1 MVDVMIKNNK
11 PIALYSRRLSKPL
24 RNYTKIKKELIV
36 IVECLKQY
44 QGVILG
50 YEINV
55 FSDHNNLVYAET
67 LSESQRMIC
76 GQLIIEGFSPNIQ
89 HISGGENIVAD
100 MLNRLRSTSVDKYIM
115 VTDDTVHKGNNR
127 SLFGT
132 RGSLTFDFDIA
143 PYTTIPFVKYFFI
156 F

>member
-55 FSDHNNLVYAET
+55 FSDHNNLVYAAT
-67 LSESQRMIC
+67 LSE
-76 GQLIIEGFSPNIQ
+76 
-89 HISGGENIVAD
+89 
-100 MLNRLRSTSVDKYIM
+100 
-115 VTDDTVHKGNNR
+115 
-127 SLFGT
+127 
-132 RGSLTFDFDIA
+132 
-143 PYTTIPFVKYFFI
+143 
-156 F
+156 